1 METVHAVASAP
12 RPFAVFTTTP
22 DDLLIKAMAAG
33 DRSAIRGLYARHH
46 AKVFRFILRMIGNE
60 AMAEDLL
67 AETFFDAW
75 RQADRFEG
83 RSQVSTWLL
92 AIARNKALSAMRCRR
107 IDQLDDIYAETIE
120 DEADRPDV
128 ALERKA
134 TSLLVQ
140 QCLKYLSPAHREV
153 IDLVY
158 YHEKTMQE
166 ISDIVGIPVGTV
178 KTRMFCA
185 RRQLATLLA
194 NAGLDVPAQSRR
206 NEDDNDSAPGLGDD
220 TRVVKVRPRRS
231 KPGYRRVALQS

>member
-1 METVHAVASAP
+1 METGQAFTSQH
-12 RPFAVFTTTP
+12 RPFAVFSTTT
-22 DDLLIKAMAAG
+22 DDLLIRAIAAG

-46 AKVFRFILRMIGNE
+46 AKVYRFILRMVGNE

-92 AIARNKALSAMRCRR
+92 AIARNKTLSAMRVRR
-107 IDQLDDIYAETIE
+107 VDQLDDAFAETIE
-120 DEADRPDV
+120 DGADDPET
-128 ALERKA
+128 ALERKT
-134 TSLLVQ
+134 TSALVRK
-140 QCLKYLSPAHREV
+140 CLTRLSPAHRQV

-158 YHEKTMQE
+158 YHEKSMQE

-185 RRQLATLLA
+185 RKQLAGLLA
-194 NAGLDVPAQSRR
+194 DAGIELPAGVRREAEAAPVREKDTRTVPAR
-206 NEDDNDSAPGLGDD
+206 
-220 TRVVKVRPRRS
+220 TRRS
-231 KPGYRRVALQS
+231 KPGGPRLALLA